1 MNLTFARKYYRLLSK
16 TEGILYQ
23 NPLLALG
30 LALPLAVIPSFSITG
45 TVAISLAMLLCF
57 VPTVFLASLLRGR
70 FSTAGQV
77 IVYPLV
83 SCLLLIPAGKLV
95 SWISPL
101 IFDTLGV
108 YFSLI
113 CVNSLLMFSVGQAQ
127 KKTPF
132 AALKLALRQ
141 WLGATLVAL
150 VLGLIRE
157 LTGSGSV
164 WGVTL
169 LRNIPRLPVAQMAM
183 GGFILMGF
191 FAALCRLIHRSILRF
206 TIKSGAALDAAAL
219 AQNQENSQGGKD
231 R

>member
-1 MNLTFARKYYRLLSK
+1 MHFFTTWCTRS
-16 TEGILYQ
+16 
-23 NPLLALG
+23 
-30 LALPLAVIPSFSITG
+30 
-45 TVAISLAMLLCF
+45 
-57 VPTVFLASLLRGR
+57 
-70 FSTAGQV
+70 
-77 IVYPLV
+77 
-83 SCLLLIPAGKLV
+83 
-95 SWISPL
+95 
-101 IFDTLGV
+101 
-108 YFSLI
+108 
-113 CVNSLLMFSVGQAQ
+113 
-127 KKTPF
+127 
-132 AALKLALRQ
+132 LKLALRQ

-219 AQNQENSQGGKD
+219 AQNQENSQGGED